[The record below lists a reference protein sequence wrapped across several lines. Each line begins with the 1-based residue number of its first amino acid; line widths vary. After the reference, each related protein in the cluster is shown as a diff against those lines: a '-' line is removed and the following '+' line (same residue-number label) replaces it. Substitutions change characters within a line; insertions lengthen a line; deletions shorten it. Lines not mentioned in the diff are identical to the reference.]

1 MSYEVTIIDTYE
13 EEVEDDASQ
22 QEPAEAGVPEGE
34 NPAEG
39 NTSAG
44 GTESGS
50 GGGKKTVI
58 RQVERTEERTI
69 TRDLVFM
76 PEN

>member
-1 MSYEVTIIDTYE
+1 MTIIDTYE

-22 QEPAEAGVPEGE
+22 QEPAEAEVPEGE